1 MMHSLTK
8 AYAVLLAVSAGMLA
22 VQSAQAQG
30 TYPTKPIRMIVPF
43 APGGATDVVGR
54 VIALKL
60 TEALG
65 QTVVVDNRGGGGG
78 SIGAELGARAVPDG
92 YTLTFGNVSSNA
104 LIENTQPGIRVK
116 PSRDL
121 VCVIMA
127 AEVPSLFIIN
137 NAIPADGLRQLVDLI
152 KAKPGRWSYG
162 SGGTGTYTHLDM
174 LQLAR
179 SAGIDLVHIP
189 YKSGGL
195 VTIGLLANE
204 IQMMFTSTA
213 AVIEIVRAG
222 RVKALAVTA
231 RERIPH
237 LPNVPTM
244 AESGFPGIGSVA
256 WNGMFVPPATPKA
269 IVSKLNATVQQLM
282 ERPDVKEILFKSVAL
297 PAARNSP
304 EQCTAF
310 VRGESDRWAKFIREA
325 NVRID

>member
-1 MMHSLTK
+1 MMRTLAK
-8 AYAVLLAVSAGMLA
+8 ALVVLLALSAGLA
-22 VQSAQAQG
+22 LPDARAQG
-30 TYPTKPIRMIVPF
+30 PYPTKPIRMIVPF

-54 VIALKL
+54 VIAVKL
-60 TEALG
+60 TETLG
-65 QTVVVDNRGGGGG
+65 QTVIVDNRGGGGG
-78 SIGAELGARAVPDG
+78 SIGAELGARAVADG

-121 VCVIMA
+121 ACVVMA

-137 NAIPADGLRQLVDLI
+137 NSIPADNLRQLVELI
-152 KAKPGRWSYG
+152 KSKPGKWSYG

-195 VTIGLLANE
+195 VTTGLLSNE

-231 RERIPH
+231 RARIPH

-244 AESGFPGIGSVA
+244 AEAGFPGIGSVA
-256 WNGMFVPPATPKA
+256 WNGMFAPPATPRA
-269 IVSKLNATVQQLM
+269 IVNKLNAAVQQLI

-310 VRGESDRWAKFIREA
+310 VRGEADRWAKFIREA
-325 NVRID
+325 NVKID